1 MSEDKAKNVPI
12 EQLLREYTEECCD
25 FTNMDWVIK
34 VSRTYADRMPD
45 SQVRCLMHTMAY
57 HLKTS
62 DEDNVDI
69 RKALAADIYKYVI
82 DETGY
87 LISLPDDV
95 IKGII
100 KLVQDSSLTVEEPNT
115 WFSLEKHGPPDDN
128 VSVITWN
135 GHDMAFDMWS
145 NKESENLNMERI
157 LSTLGDGD
165 IDIEPRKITHWMY
178 KPTTPKED

>member
-1 MSEDKAKNVPI
+1 MSEPNTPI
-12 EQLLREYTEECCD
+12 EQLLQEYTEECCD

-62 DEDNVDI
+62 DEHNKDI
-69 RKALAADIYKYVI
+69 RQALALAIHKYVI

-95 IKGII
+95 IRGII

-115 WFSLEKHGPPDDN
+115 WFNLEEHGPPDDN

-135 GHDMAFDMWS
+135 GHDLAFDHWS
-145 NKESENLNMERI
+145 DKQSENLNIQR
-157 LSTLGDGD
+157 LCADLTGD
-165 IDIEPRKITHWMY
+165 EFPEVTHWMY
-178 KPTTPKED
+178 KPTTPKKDNG